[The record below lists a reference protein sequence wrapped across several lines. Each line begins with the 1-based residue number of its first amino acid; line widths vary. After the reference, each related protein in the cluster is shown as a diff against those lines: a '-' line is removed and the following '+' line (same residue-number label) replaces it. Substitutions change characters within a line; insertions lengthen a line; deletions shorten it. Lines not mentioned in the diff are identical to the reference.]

1 MLVTKLHPL
10 QHQYTD
16 EELIN
21 LLLQDSERA
30 IELIFEQYY
39 AYICKAVYKIL
50 PDRTLTEDLAQEV
63 FLELWR
69 KRQQLNISSSLKAY
83 LRRAAV
89 NRSLNYIRDQRIK
102 FTDEAQAPPLESN
115 VAGALQRLQADE
127 LQERID
133 QAIDALPDRC
143 RIVFVL
149 SRFEDMSYNEIAAQL
164 DISSKTVENQISKAL
179 RLLRAALAPYLGL
192 FLLGGLF

>member
-1 MLVTKLHPL
+1 LR
-10 QHQYTD
+10 HQYTD

-39 AYICKAVYKIL
+39 AYICKAVYKML
-50 PDRTLTEDLAQEV
+50 SDRSVTEDLAQEV

-69 KRQQLNISSSLKAY
+69 KRQQLNISTSLKAY

-115 VAGALQRLQADE
+115 VAGALQRLQAEE

-179 RLLRAALAPYLGL
+179 RLLRLALAPYLGL
-192 FLLGGLF
+192 FLIGGLF